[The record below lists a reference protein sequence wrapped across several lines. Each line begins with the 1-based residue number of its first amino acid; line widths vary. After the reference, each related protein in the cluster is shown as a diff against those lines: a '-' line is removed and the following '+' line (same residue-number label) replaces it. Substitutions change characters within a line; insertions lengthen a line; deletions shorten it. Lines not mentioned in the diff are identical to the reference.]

1 MFGILDHTIVDET
14 LTLILKPRHQTAQN
28 TPLEKLFHVLKNSR
42 NSHSCAEAEDL
53 IWALW
58 CNHKNDQ
65 ACRLM
70 RQSIGALSRSEY
82 GKADLLLTQLLNGW
96 PKWAEVWNK
105 RATLKFLLE
114 DNVGSVEDIQQ
125 TLLLE
130 PRHFGAICGFGQIC
144 LRIGET
150 NTALIAFES
159 AIAINPNLH
168 NVLDLINTLRK
179 QVPRT
184 LH

>member
-65 ACRLM
+65 ACRLK

-82 GKADLLLTQLLNGW
+82 GKADLLLTQLLDGW
-96 PKWAEVWNK
+96 PKWAEAWNK

-130 PRHFGAICGFGQIC
+130 PRQFGAICGFGQI
-144 LRIGET
+144 
-150 NTALIAFES
+150 
-159 AIAINPNLH
+159 
-168 NVLDLINTLRK
+168 
-179 QVPRT
+179 
-184 LH
+184 